1 MQHFFS
7 NGAEQRE
14 QVLPARYHELKALDY
29 LAFGVQLILMAN
41 GSGRLTDVT
50 AKELHEKRGQIQAIQ
65 PVINGSFVCASKAPA
80 ELLCRARMLVDRVL
94 AKGLVDFDRLQEHIH
109 GLASHALETA
119 QLAVCIELEQ
129 LHVLLTLWRDHV
141 GERAWVGMY
150 VVICGAHQARYREA
164 ACQYF
169 GRLFHQAESSAAER
183 EDRLVYAEGLCDI
196 EAALDLLARH
206 IVDQRA
212 SNLLFG
218 DRRRLQEDLL
228 ADAATSRGA
237 ETLTENAPLP
247 KCCAAAPTMNRPDAL
262 THRLF

>member
-94 AKGLVDFDRLQEHIH
+94 AKASSISTASRNTSTAWHHTRSRLHNWRCALSLNNCMCFSHYGAIMS
-109 GLASHALETA
+109 ASELGS
-119 QLAVCIELEQ
+119 VC
-129 LHVLLTLWRDHV
+129 
-141 GERAWVGMY
+141 
-150 VVICGAHQARYREA
+150 
-164 ACQYF
+164 
-169 GRLFHQAESSAAER
+169 
-183 EDRLVYAEGLCDI
+183 
-196 EAALDLLARH
+196 
-206 IVDQRA
+206 
-212 SNLLFG
+212 
-218 DRRRLQEDLL
+218 
-228 ADAATSRGA
+228 TS
-237 ETLTENAPLP
+237 
-247 KCCAAAPTMNRPDAL
+247 
-262 THRLF
+262 